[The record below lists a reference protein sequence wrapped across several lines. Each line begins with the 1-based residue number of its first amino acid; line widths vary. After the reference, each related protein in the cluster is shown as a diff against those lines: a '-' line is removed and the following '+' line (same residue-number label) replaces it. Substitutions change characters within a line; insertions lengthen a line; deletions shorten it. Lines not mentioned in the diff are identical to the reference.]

1 MLDILI
7 AITQIVWGFGV
18 FIFWV
23 YFFLVENKNPERSEV
38 YLVFERSFFLPDI
51 CWLASCMFISGFCL
65 LMNQQIWVFFS
76 IAGGSAMLFLFLL
89 DLSFNIQQ
97 GNYKKEKRKENLGEI
112 VINIL
117 CVIFGPL
124 YMILGFINL

>member
-7 AITQIVWGFGV
+7 AISQILWGFGV
-18 FIFWV
+18 IIFWI

-38 YLVFERSFFLPDI
+38 YLVFERSFVLPDI
-51 CWLASCMFISGFCL
+51 CWLSSCMFISGFSL
-65 LMNQQIWVFFS
+65 FMNQQIWVFFS

-89 DLSFNIQQ
+89 DFSFNIQQ
-97 GNYKKEKRKENLGEI
+97 GNYKKEKRKENIGEI

-117 CVIFGPL
+117 CVIFSPI

>member
-7 AITQIVWGFGV
+7 AITQILWGFGV
-18 FIFWV
+18 IIFWI

-38 YLVFERSFFLPDI
+38 YLVFERSFVVPDI
-51 CWLASCMFISGFCL
+51 CWLASCMFISGFSL
-65 LMNQQIWVFFS
+65 LINQQIWVFFS

-97 GNYKKEKRKENLGEI
+97 GNYKKEKRKESIGEI

>member
-7 AITQIVWGFGV
+7 AISQIIWGFGI
-18 FIFWV
+18 FIFWI

-38 YLVFERSFFLPDI
+38 YLVFERSFVLPDT
-51 CWLASCMFISGFCL
+51 CWIAPCYFISGISL

-89 DLSFNIQQ
+89 DFSFNIQQ
-97 GNYKKEKRKENLGEI
+97 GNYKKDKIKKNMGEI

-117 CVIFGPL
+117 SAIFGPL
-124 YMILGFINL
+124 YMTLGFINL